1 MKTLITVILALFLSP
16 VAAQSFGLY
25 EKSGGYET
33 SGGYERSGGY
43 EKSDGYEKSEGYDTS
58 QEGYESSEEG
68 YQRSEVDNPVYTKRI
83 IERRY
88 DQQINKAGSNKGKW
102 IGERHQ
108 DDLVLPELRD
118 SLQSSGGIEDPAE
131 DPVDDSKGK

>member
-43 EKSDGYEKSEGYDTS
+43 EKSDGYERSEGYDTS
-58 QEGYESSEEG
+58 QEGYEASKEG
-68 YQRSEVDNPVYTKRI
+68 YQRFEVDNPDHTKRMT
-83 IERRY
+83 EEAY
-88 DQQINKAGSNKGKW
+88 DEQMNKASSKKGKW
-102 IGERHQ
+102 IANRHA
-108 DDLVLPELRD
+108 DNLVMPELRN
-118 SLQSSGGIEDPAE
+118 SLQTSGGVENPADE
-131 DPVDDSKGK
+131 